1 MGGLETSSK
10 RYAKALIGYGVE
22 KDNLDI
28 LFSEFSSLIQ
38 TLEDSEDLVSFIQNP
53 TISKDIKQKVLD
65 ELISDNLPNTS
76 IVINLLSQNNRLDML
91 LDVCKGFIKQYNV
104 HKDIVEV
111 TVTTPIEIS
120 EDIEGSIQAYLNS
133 IENGKI
139 KLVKKKDETLI
150 AGFTIDYNNTRLDAS
165 VKKRLEK
172 MKKELKKN
180 KLIMKKIILLF
191 MTSYLFQ
198 SCIALKFPDKME
210 INISVPEDYDIEKL
224 EILVDTLRSQA
235 KDKFDMQ
242 VEIGTVKKKK

>member
-1 MGGLETSSK
+1 M
-10 RYAKALIGYGVE
+10 
-22 KDNLDI
+22 DI
-28 LFSEFSSLIQ
+28 LFSEFSSLIE

-120 EDIEGSIQAYLNS
+120 EDIESSIQAYLNS

-139 KLVKKKDETLI
+139 KLVKKRDESLI

-172 MKKELKKN
+172 MKKELKKQIN
-180 KLIMKKIILLF
+180 YEKNYYSFYNIIFVSIMYCVKV
-191 MTSYLFQ
+191 S
-198 SCIALKFPDKME
+198 DKME

-242 VEIGTVKKKK
+242 VEIGTVKKLKKEKN

>member
-1 MGGLETSSK
+1 MGLEPSSK
-10 RYAKALIGYGVE
+10 RYAKALISYGV
-22 KDNLDI
+22 DNDTLDI

-38 TLEDSEDLVSFIQNP
+38 TLEDSKDLVSFIHNP

-111 TVTTPIEIS
+111 IVTTPIEIS
-120 EDIEGSIQAYLNS
+120 EDIENSIQAYLNS

-139 KLVKKKDETLI
+139 KLVKKRDESLI

-165 VKKRLEK
+165 VKRRLEK
-172 MKKELKKN
+172 MKKQLKKTN
-180 KLIMKKIILLF
+180 
-191 MTSYLFQ
+191 
-198 SCIALKFPDKME
+198 
-210 INISVPEDYDIEKL
+210 
-224 EILVDTLRSQA
+224 
-235 KDKFDMQ
+235 
-242 VEIGTVKKKK
+242 

>member
-1 MGGLETSSK
+1 MRSETSSK

-38 TLEDSEDLVSFIQNP
+38 MLEDSEDLVSFIQNP

-65 ELISDNLPNTS
+65 KLISDNLPSTS

-104 HKDIVEV
+104 YMDIVEV
-111 TVTTPIEIS
+111 IVTTPIEIS
-120 EDIEGSIQAYLNS
+120 EDIESSIQAYLNS

-139 KLVKKKDETLI
+139 KLVKKRDESLI

-165 VKKRLEK
+165 VKRRLEK
-172 MKKELKKN
+172 MKKQLKKTN
-180 KLIMKKIILLF
+180 
-191 MTSYLFQ
+191 
-198 SCIALKFPDKME
+198 
-210 INISVPEDYDIEKL
+210 
-224 EILVDTLRSQA
+224 
-235 KDKFDMQ
+235 
-242 VEIGTVKKKK
+242 

>member
-1 MGGLETSSK
+1 MGLETSSK

-38 TLEDSEDLVSFIQNP
+38 TLEDSKDLVSFIHNP

-91 LDVCKGFIKQYNV
+91 IDVCKGFIKQYNA
-104 HKDIVEV
+104 HKDIIEV

-120 EDIEGSIQAYLNS
+120 EDIESSIEGYLNS

-139 KLVKKKDETLI
+139 KLIKKKDESLI

-165 VKKRLEK
+165 VKRRLEK
-172 MKKELKKN
+172 MKKQLKKTN
-180 KLIMKKIILLF
+180 
-191 MTSYLFQ
+191 
-198 SCIALKFPDKME
+198 
-210 INISVPEDYDIEKL
+210 
-224 EILVDTLRSQA
+224 
-235 KDKFDMQ
+235 
-242 VEIGTVKKKK
+242 

>member
-1 MGGLETSSK
+1 MGLETSSK

-38 TLEDSEDLVSFIQNP
+38 MLEDSEDLVSFIQNP

-65 ELISDNLPNTS
+65 KLISDNLPNTS

-91 LDVCKGFIKQYNV
+91 LHVCKGFIKQYNV

-120 EDIEGSIQAYLNS
+120 EDIESSIQTYLNS

-139 KLVKKKDETLI
+139 KLVKKKDESLI
-150 AGFTIDYNNTRLDAS
+150 AGFTINYNNTRLDAS

-172 MKKELKKN
+172 RKKELKKTN
-180 KLIMKKIILLF
+180 
-191 MTSYLFQ
+191 
-198 SCIALKFPDKME
+198 
-210 INISVPEDYDIEKL
+210 
-224 EILVDTLRSQA
+224 
-235 KDKFDMQ
+235 
-242 VEIGTVKKKK
+242 

>member
-1 MGGLETSSK
+1 MSLETSSK
-10 RYAKALIGYGVE
+10 RYAEALIGYGVE

-38 TLEDSEDLVSFIQNP
+38 TLEDSKDLVSFIHNP

-91 LDVCKGFIKQYNV
+91 LDVCKGFIKQYNA
-104 HKDIVEV
+104 HKDIIEV

-120 EDIEGSIQAYLNS
+120 EDIESSIEGYLNS

-139 KLVKKKDETLI
+139 KLIKKKDESLI

-172 MKKELKKN
+172 MKKELKKTN
-180 KLIMKKIILLF
+180 
-191 MTSYLFQ
+191 
-198 SCIALKFPDKME
+198 
-210 INISVPEDYDIEKL
+210 
-224 EILVDTLRSQA
+224 
-235 KDKFDMQ
+235 
-242 VEIGTVKKKK
+242 